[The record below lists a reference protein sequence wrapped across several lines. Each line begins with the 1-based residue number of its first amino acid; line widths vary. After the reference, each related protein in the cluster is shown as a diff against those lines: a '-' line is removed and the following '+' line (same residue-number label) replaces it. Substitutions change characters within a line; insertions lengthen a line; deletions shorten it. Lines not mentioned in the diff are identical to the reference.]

1 MDNLKMVAPVRSKF
15 MMEEMI
21 EAGAN
26 EIYFGVSNPLF
37 QQMSFDNKFQTVA
50 DYPAHFSDWD
60 DLDDIMA
67 MAKAHQIKV
76 IFMAN
81 TPFIPNSLE
90 TSFQSHVY
98 RALEK
103 GVDAITISSM
113 QSLNLLKNVEKNIQM
128 ISGSQLAPVNKYGA
142 EILTELGV
150 RRITISQSMTLEE
163 IQSLRNLDVEL
174 MITGNFGTGSIANY
188 CRLWESPNNNEM
200 GEGVR
205 TLYRLLSPLN
215 NQINQ
220 HHILDSATDCSLC
233 NLEDLVS
240 SGVTAIKF
248 IGREAPNPVT
258 LAMVV
263 NMFNE
268 WKEMGVS
275 GFSIEQKMKVMEQE
289 QLMWIM
295 KWVPRFCEKCRCS
308 YKSTAITKTYI

>member
-205 TLYRLLSPLN
+205 TLYRILSPLN

-295 KWVPRFCEKCRCS
+295 KWVPRFCEKCRCI
-308 YKSTAITKTYI
+308 YKLTAITKTYI